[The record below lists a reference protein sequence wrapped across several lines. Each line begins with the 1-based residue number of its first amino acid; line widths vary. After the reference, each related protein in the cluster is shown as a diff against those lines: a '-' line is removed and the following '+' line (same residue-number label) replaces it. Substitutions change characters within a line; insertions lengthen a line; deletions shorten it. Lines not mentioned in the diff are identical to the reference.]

1 MFLIE
6 LRKTRN
12 KYASISKLSWRN
24 HNFSQNSMLSKRR
37 TCESLNR
44 SKFLCLCV
52 GSGCILS
59 FQVHLAYLGLVI
71 HPASRRRS
79 SSFVYKSALLIRD
92 SSIFIKGTLR
102 LSVSHP
108 WSQIYPLHCMRKAI
122 WLLRQFKLVQNIIE
136 VVLWSAHSPC
146 RL

>member
-44 SKFLCLCV
+44 SKFWCLCV

-92 SSIFIKGTLR
+92 SSIFLKGTLR
-102 LSVSHP
+102 LSVFGLPSLVTDL
-108 WSQIYPLHCMRKAI
+108 STPLYA
-122 WLLRQFKLVQNIIE
+122 QSNLVAAPVQTCTE
-136 VVLWSAHSPC
+136 HHRSCVVVCA
-146 RL
+146 